1 MMWKKSKDSDSNLM
15 RAIVVKQILKNR
27 GMTYGDLIKLV
38 KKHYPDDPKIN
49 EEALMERMHK
59 KLGEEWC
66 ERIEVALELPKDTL
80 TNIK

>member
-38 KKHYPDDPKIN
+38 KKHYPDDPQIN

-59 KLGEEWC
+59 NLGKEWC
-66 ERIEVALELPKDTL
+66 EKIEIALELPKDTL
-80 TNIK
+80 INIK

>member
-1 MMWKKSKDSDSNLM
+1 MTWKKSQDNDSNLM
-15 RAIVVKQILKNR
+15 RAIVLKQILKNR

-38 KKHYPDDPKIN
+38 KKYYPDDPKIN

-59 KLGEEWC
+59 SLGEEWC
-66 ERIEVALELPKDTL
+66 KKIEIALNLPKDTL